1 MKKLF
6 FLMFVCGCSNQ
17 TPIDIP
23 IPAYSV
29 TAQAVV
35 GGPLVTISVP
45 AQVVTIPA
53 HPAPSATPLAV
64 KVVTAVPIK

>member
-1 MKKLF
+1 MKIW
-6 FLMFVCGCSNQ
+6 FLALLLVGCTNPS
-17 TPIDIP
+17 PVDIP

-35 GGPLVTISVP
+35 GGPLISINVP

-64 KVVTAVPIK
+64 KVVTPVPTK